1 MQLTLITWIT
11 EGQNEEHILKE
22 GITKPHS
29 YNTFIKHSVLV
40 LNLTFQLFYLKLN
53 ILTFV
58 CICQPFINE
67 WWNVKWAEGT
77 KARN

>member
-1 MQLTLITWIT
+1 MQLTLIIWIN
-11 EGQNEEHILKE
+11 EGQNAEDILKE
-22 GITKPHS
+22 GITETHS
-29 YNTFIKHSVLV
+29 YITFIKHSVLV
-40 LNLTFQLFYLKLN
+40 LDLIFQLFYLKLN

-58 CICQPFINE
+58 CICQPLINE